1 MGLYLSRSRLAR
13 RRLREGTCQWAR
25 TFGPRLFGLQTR
37 SLCGERLDSPIPTPP
52 GVTCSEEQCA
62 RPIDSTAVGSAVEFP
77 PTMPK
82 GMEDFTLPPTLRAQR
97 GVKGRV
103 GGIQGLGL
111 WAETYHA

>member
-1 MGLYLSRSRLAR
+1 MGANLWSAPLRAPNEEPVWGAAGHSYSDSAWSDLLGGAVCQANRQHCCRLS
-13 RRLREGTCQWAR
+13 
-25 TFGPRLFGLQTR
+25 
-37 SLCGERLDSPIPTPP
+37 CGVS
-52 GVTCSEEQCA
+52 SN
-62 RPIDSTAVGSAVEFP
+62 
-77 PTMPK
+77 MPK